1 MSEMKKTNS
10 DFPITP
16 DTKIGALLERFPQ
29 LENTLIEVF
38 PEFKKLRNPVLR
50 KTIARVTSLRQAAV
64 VAKFPLAELI
74 NKLREKAGIVE
85 EFETDEVQVSFSK
98 DAPSWFSPNKIKQS
112 FDAKSMLDKGEQ
124 PINKVLDDCKS
135 LANREIY
142 ELILPFLPVPLIENV
157 QKQGFLVWA
166 KEEEKRVI
174 KVYITPSYL

>member
-1 MSEMKKTNS
+1 MEKTNS

-16 DTKIGALLERFPQ
+16 DTKIGVLLERYPQ

-50 KTIARVTSLRQAAV
+50 KTIARVTSLRQAAA
-64 VAKFPLAELI
+64 VAKYPLAELI
-74 NKLREKAGIVE
+74 NKLRAEAGIKE
-85 EFETDEVQVSFSK
+85 EFLTDEIQVSFPK

-124 PINKVLDDCKS
+124 PINKVLADCKS
-135 LANREIY
+135 LDTGEIY
-142 ELILPFLPVPLIENV
+142 ELIMPFLPIPLIENA

-166 KEEEKRVI
+166 EEKEKRKI
-174 KVYITPSYL
+174 KVYITRSYL